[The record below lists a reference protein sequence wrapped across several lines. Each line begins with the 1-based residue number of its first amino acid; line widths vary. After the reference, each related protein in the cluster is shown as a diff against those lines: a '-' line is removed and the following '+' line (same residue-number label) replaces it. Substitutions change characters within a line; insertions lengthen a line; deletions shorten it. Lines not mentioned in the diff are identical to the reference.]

1 MQYTYY
7 MIDIIVWT
15 NIAKYKL
22 NALFVN
28 YGHIVCMMNAYRV
41 KKRIILFNFSL

>member
-28 YGHIVCMMNAYRV
+28 YGHIVCMMNF
-41 KKRIILFNFSL
+41 RISCEKEDYII